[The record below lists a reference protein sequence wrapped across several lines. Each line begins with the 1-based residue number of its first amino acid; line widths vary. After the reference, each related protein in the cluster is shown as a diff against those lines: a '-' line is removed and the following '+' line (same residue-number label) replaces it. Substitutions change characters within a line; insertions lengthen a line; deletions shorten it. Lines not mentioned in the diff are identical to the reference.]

1 MNNPTFDQPILVMI
15 TVPSAEV
22 GRDIAAAL
30 IEMRLAACVS
40 IAAPVSSLYRWQGR
54 IHDDHEALLL
64 VKSRSL
70 LFVDR
75 LIPAVREV
83 HPYETPEIIA
93 LPIVAGDADYLNW
106 IAAETQ
112 PGG

>member
-1 MNNPTFDQPILVMI
+1 MNDPTFDQPILAMI
-15 TVPSAEV
+15 TAPSAEV
-22 GRDIAAAL
+22 GREIAAAL
-30 IEMRLAACVS
+30 VEMKLAACVN
-40 IAAPVSSLYRWQGR
+40 IVAPIGSLYRWQGK
-54 IHDDHEALLL
+54 IHDDHEALLI
-64 VKSRSL
+64 VKSRSR

-75 LIPAVREV
+75 LIPAVRAV

-93 LPIVAGDADYLNW
+93 LPIIAGDADYLNW